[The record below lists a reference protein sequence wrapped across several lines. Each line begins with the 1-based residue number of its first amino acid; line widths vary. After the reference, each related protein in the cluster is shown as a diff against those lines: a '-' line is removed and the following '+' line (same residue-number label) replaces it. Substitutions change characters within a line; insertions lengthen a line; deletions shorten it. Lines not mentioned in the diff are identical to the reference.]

1 MDLAELNNHR
11 LLIEDLEEAKAL
23 YATTSAK
30 AIGAQTLT
38 GMPHGTGVSDKAGYL
53 GAALADISGQIAYLQ
68 KQIDDGAGPI
78 EEFIAGIDSLRL
90 RLIFRYRFLHNY
102 SWMEVAGMLERGTTE
117 AAVKSACYDY
127 LLKINET

>member
-38 GMPHGTGVSDKAGYL
+38 VMPHGTGVSDKAGSL
-53 GAALADISGQIAYLQ
+53 GAALADISGQIAYL
-68 KQIDDGAGPI
+68 

>member
-11 LLIEDLEEAKAL
+11 ELIEDLEEAKAL

-38 GMPHGTGVSDKAGYL
+38 GMPHGTGVSDKAGSL

-90 RLIFRYRFLHNY
+90 RLIFRLTFRLICRLIFRL
-102 SWMEVAGMLERGTTE
+102 T
-117 AAVKSACYDY
+117 
-127 LLKINET
+127 